1 MNNDLEFTTT
11 YKTMSTITDPEAGCN
26 YWYTDMESIL
36 EKIRK
41 NSVILSHHH
50 KRYYIYLKE
59 RLKYFRIPVIVLS
72 SINTVLSISLDKYTI
87 YSSIIICGINLIV
100 TIISSIELFLNIQKQ
115 IENNLI
121 LQSGFYTLSINIFK
135 TLQLNRTNRT
145 IKGIDFLNECFD
157 EYNRLF
163 HLSTLQTIKDSLT
176 PLEKELEESE
186 SPNSSTIHNETNI

>member
-1 MNNDLEFTTT
+1 MIKEIDIPSTPQSMSSLTDLE
-11 YKTMSTITDPEAGCN
+11 AGMN
-26 YWYTDMESIL
+26 HWFNDIESIL

-50 KRYYIYLKE
+50 KKYYIYLKE
-59 RLKYFRIPVIVLS
+59 RLKYFRIPIIILS

-87 YSSIIICGINLIV
+87 YASIIICAINLIV

-115 IENNLI
+115 IENNLT
-121 LQSGFYTLSINIFK
+121 LQSGFYSLSINIYK
-135 TLQLNRTNRT
+135 TLQLNRTNRS

-163 HLSTLQTIKDSLT
+163 QLSTLQSIKDSLT
-176 PLEKELEESE
+176 PLEKELADSE

>member
-1 MNNDLEFTTT
+1 MTTDINIST
-11 YKTMSTITDPEAGCN
+11 PKTISTLTDIETGTN
-26 YWYTDMESIL
+26 FWYSDVESIL

-50 KRYYIYLKE
+50 KKYYIYLKE
-59 RLKYFRIPVIVLS
+59 RLKYFRIPIIVLS
-72 SINTVLSISLDKYTI
+72 SINTVLSISLDKYTQ

-115 IENNLI
+115 IENNLV
-121 LQSGFYTLSINIFK
+121 LQSGFYSLSINIYK

-145 IKGIDFLNECFD
+145 VKGLDFLNECFD

-163 HLSTLQTIKDSLT
+163 HLSTLQSIKDSLT
-176 PLEKELEESE
+176 PLEKELEDSE
-186 SPNSSTIHNETNI
+186 TPNSSTIHNETNI

>member
-1 MNNDLEFTTT
+1 MTTDINIST
-11 YKTMSTITDPEAGCN
+11 PKTISTLTDIETGTN
-26 YWYTDMESIL
+26 FWYSDVESIL

-50 KRYYIYLKE
+50 KKYYIYLKE
-59 RLKYFRIPVIVLS
+59 RLKYFRIPIIVLS
-72 SINTVLSISLDKYTI
+72 SINTVLSISLDKYTQ

-115 IENNLI
+115 IENNLV
-121 LQSGFYTLSINIFK
+121 LQSGFYSLSINIFK

-145 IKGIDFLNECFD
+145 VKGLDFLNECFD

-163 HLSTLQTIKDSLT
+163 HLSSLQTIKDSLT
-176 PLEKELEESE
+176 PLEKELEEYE
-186 SPNSSTIHNETNI
+186 TPNSSTIHNETNI

>member
-1 MNNDLEFTTT
+1 MTTDINI
-11 YKTMSTITDPEAGCN
+11 STPKSISTLTDIETGTN
-26 YWYTDMESIL
+26 FWYSDVESIL

-50 KRYYIYLKE
+50 KKYYIYLKE
-59 RLKYFRIPVIVLS
+59 RLKYFRIPIIVLS
-72 SINTVLSISLDKYTI
+72 SINTVLSISLDKYTQ

-121 LQSGFYTLSINIFK
+121 LQSGFYSLSINIYK

-145 IKGIDFLNECFD
+145 VKGLDFLNECFD

-163 HLSTLQTIKDSLT
+163 HLSTLQSIKDSLT
-176 PLEKELEESE
+176 PLEKELEDSE
-186 SPNSSTIHNETNI
+186 TPNSSTIHNETNI

>member
-1 MNNDLEFTTT
+1 MNNDLEFTTP
-11 YKTMSTITDPEAGCN
+11 KTVSTMTDLEAGVN
-26 YWYTDMESIL
+26 HWYTDMESIL

-50 KRYYIYLKE
+50 KKYYIYLKE

-72 SINTVLSISLDKYTI
+72 SINTVLSISLDKYTQ
-87 YSSIIICGINLIV
+87 YASIVICGINLIV

-163 HLSTLQTIKDSLT
+163 HLSTLQAIKDSLT
-176 PLEKELEESE
+176 PLEKELEEYE

>member
-1 MNNDLEFTTT
+1 MLNNLEITTPKTISTMTDLEV
-11 YKTMSTITDPEAGCN
+11 GN
-26 YWYTDMESIL
+26 NHWYLDMESIL

-50 KRYYIYLKE
+50 KKYYIYLKE

-72 SINTVLSISLDKYTI
+72 SINTVLSISLDKYTQ
-87 YSSIIICGINLIV
+87 YASIVICGINLIV

-121 LQSGFYTLSINIFK
+121 LQSGFYTLSINIYK
-135 TLQLNRTNRT
+135 ILQLNRTNRT
-145 IKGIDFLNECFD
+145 VKGIDFLNECFD

-176 PLEKELEESE
+176 PLEKELEDAE

>member
-1 MNNDLEFTTT
+1 MTTDINIST
-11 YKTMSTITDPEAGCN
+11 PKTISTLTDIETGSN
-26 YWYTDMESIL
+26 FWYSDVESIL

-50 KRYYIYLKE
+50 KKYYIYLKE
-59 RLKYFRIPVIVLS
+59 RLKYFRIPIIVLS
-72 SINTVLSISLDKYTI
+72 SINTVLSISLDKYTQ

-115 IENNLI
+115 IENNLV
-121 LQSGFYTLSINIFK
+121 LQSGFYSLSINIYK

-145 IKGIDFLNECFD
+145 VKGLDFLNECFD

-176 PLEKELEESE
+176 PLEKELEEYE
-186 SPNSSTIHNETNI
+186 TPNSSTIHNETNI

>member
-1 MNNDLEFTTT
+1 MTTDINI
-11 YKTMSTITDPEAGCN
+11 STPKSISTLTDIETGTN
-26 YWYTDMESIL
+26 FWYSDVESIL

-50 KRYYIYLKE
+50 KKYYIYLKE
-59 RLKYFRIPVIVLS
+59 RLKYFRIPIIVLS
-72 SINTVLSISLDKYTI
+72 SINTVLSISLDKYTQ

-115 IENNLI
+115 IENNLV
-121 LQSGFYTLSINIFK
+121 LQSGFYSLSINIYK

-145 IKGIDFLNECFD
+145 VKGLDFLNECFD

-163 HLSTLQTIKDSLT
+163 HLSTLQSIKDSLT
-176 PLEKELEESE
+176 PLEKELEDSE
-186 SPNSSTIHNETNI
+186 TPNSSTIHNETNI

>member
-1 MNNDLEFTTT
+1 MLNNLEITTPKTISTMTDLEV
-11 YKTMSTITDPEAGCN
+11 GN
-26 YWYTDMESIL
+26 NHWYLDMESIL

-50 KRYYIYLKE
+50 KKYYIYLKE

-121 LQSGFYTLSINIFK
+121 LQSGFYTLSINIYK
-135 TLQLNRTNRT
+135 ILQLNRTNRT
-145 IKGIDFLNECFD
+145 VKGIDFLNECFD

-176 PLEKELEESE
+176 PLEKELEDAE

>member
-1 MNNDLEFTTT
+1 MTTDINILT
-11 YKTMSTITDPEAGCN
+11 PKTISTLTDIETGTN
-26 YWYTDMESIL
+26 FWYSDVESIL

-50 KRYYIYLKE
+50 KKYYIYLKE
-59 RLKYFRIPVIVLS
+59 RLKYFRIPTLVLS
-72 SINTVLSISLDKYTI
+72 SINTVLSISLDKYTQ

-115 IENNLI
+115 IENNLV
-121 LQSGFYTLSINIFK
+121 LQSGFYSLSINIYK

-145 IKGIDFLNECFD
+145 VKGLDFLNECFD

-163 HLSTLQTIKDSLT
+163 HLSTLQSIKDSLT
-176 PLEKELEESE
+176 PLEKELEDYE

>member
-1 MNNDLEFTTT
+1 MTTDINIST
-11 YKTMSTITDPEAGCN
+11 PKTVSTLTDIETGTN
-26 YWYTDMESIL
+26 FWYSDVESIL

-50 KRYYIYLKE
+50 KKYYIYLKE
-59 RLKYFRIPVIVLS
+59 RLKYFRIPIIVLS
-72 SINTVLSISLDKYTI
+72 SINTVLSISLDKYTQ

-115 IENNLI
+115 IENNLV
-121 LQSGFYTLSINIFK
+121 LQSGFYSLSINIYK

-145 IKGIDFLNECFD
+145 VKGLDFLNECFD

-163 HLSTLQTIKDSLT
+163 HLSTLQSIKDSLT
-176 PLEKELEESE
+176 PLEKELEDSE
-186 SPNSSTIHNETNI
+186 TPNSSTIHNETNI

>member
-1 MNNDLEFTTT
+1 MTTDINIST
-11 YKTMSTITDPEAGCN
+11 PKTISTLTDIETGTN
-26 YWYTDMESIL
+26 FWYSDVESIL

-50 KRYYIYLKE
+50 KKYYIYLKE
-59 RLKYFRIPVIVLS
+59 RLKYFRIPIIVLS
-72 SINTVLSISLDKYTI
+72 SINTVLSISLDKYTQ

-115 IENNLI
+115 IENNLV
-121 LQSGFYTLSINIFK
+121 LQSGFYSLSINIYK

-145 IKGIDFLNECFD
+145 IKGLDFLNECFD

-163 HLSTLQTIKDSLT
+163 HLSTLQSIKDSLT

-186 SPNSSTIHNETNI
+186 TPNSSTIHNETNI

>member
-1 MNNDLEFTTT
+1 MLNNLEITTPKTISTMTDLEV
-11 YKTMSTITDPEAGCN
+11 GN
-26 YWYTDMESIL
+26 NHWYLDMESIL

-50 KRYYIYLKE
+50 KKYYIYLKE

-72 SINTVLSISLDKYTI
+72 SINTVLSISLDKYTQ
-87 YSSIIICGINLIV
+87 YASIVICGINLIV

-121 LQSGFYTLSINIFK
+121 LQSGFYTLSINIYK
-135 TLQLNRTNRT
+135 ILQLNRTNRT
-145 IKGIDFLNECFD
+145 VKGIDFLNESFD

-176 PLEKELEESE
+176 PLEKELEDAE

>member
-1 MNNDLEFTTT
+1 MTTDINIST
-11 YKTMSTITDPEAGCN
+11 PKTISTLTDIETGTN
-26 YWYTDMESIL
+26 FWYSDVESIL

-50 KRYYIYLKE
+50 KKYYIYLKE
-59 RLKYFRIPVIVLS
+59 RLKYFRIPIIVLS
-72 SINTVLSISLDKYTI
+72 SINTVLSISLDKYTQ

-115 IENNLI
+115 IENNLV
-121 LQSGFYTLSINIFK
+121 LQSGFYSLSINIYK

-145 IKGIDFLNECFD
+145 VKGLDFLNECFD

-163 HLSTLQTIKDSLT
+163 HLSTLQSIKDSLT
-176 PLEKELEESE
+176 PLEKELEDSE

>member
-1 MNNDLEFTTT
+1 MTTDINIST
-11 YKTMSTITDPEAGCN
+11 PKTISTLTDIETGTN
-26 YWYTDMESIL
+26 FWYSDVESIL

-50 KRYYIYLKE
+50 KKYYIYLKE
-59 RLKYFRIPVIVLS
+59 RLKYFRIPIIVLS
-72 SINTVLSISLDKYTI
+72 SINTVLSISLDKYTQ

-115 IENNLI
+115 IENNLV
-121 LQSGFYTLSINIFK
+121 LQSGFYSLSINIYK

-145 IKGIDFLNECFD
+145 VKGLDFLNECFD

-163 HLSTLQTIKDSLT
+163 HLSSLQTIKDSLT
-176 PLEKELEESE
+176 PLEKELEEYE
-186 SPNSSTIHNETNI
+186 TPNSSTIHNETNI

>member
-1 MNNDLEFTTT
+1 MLNDLEQAP
-11 YKTMSTITDPEAGCN
+11 KSISTLTDTETGIN
-26 YWYTDMESIL
+26 YWFSDMESIL

-50 KRYYIYLKE
+50 KKYYTYLKSK
-59 RLKYFRIPVIVLS
+59 LKYFRIPIIVLS

-87 YSSIIICGINLIV
+87 YASVVICAINLIV

-115 IENNLI
+115 IETNLL
-121 LQSGFYTLSINIFK
+121 LQSGFYVLSINIYK
-135 TLQLNRTNRT
+135 ILQLNRTNRT

-163 HLSTLQTIKDSLT
+163 HMSTLQTIKDSLT
-176 PLEKELEESE
+176 PLEKELSDCE
-186 SPNSSTIHNETNI
+186 SPNSSTIQNETNI

>member
-1 MNNDLEFTTT
+1 MLNNLEITTPKTISTMTDLEV
-11 YKTMSTITDPEAGCN
+11 GN
-26 YWYTDMESIL
+26 NHWYLDMESIL

-50 KRYYIYLKE
+50 KKYYIYLKE

-72 SINTVLSISLDKYTI
+72 SINTVLSISLDKYTQ
-87 YSSIIICGINLIV
+87 YASIVICGINLIV

-121 LQSGFYTLSINIFK
+121 LQSGFYSLSINIYK
-135 TLQLNRTNRT
+135 ILQLNRTNRT
-145 IKGIDFLNECFD
+145 VKGIDFLNESFD

-176 PLEKELEESE
+176 PLEKELEDAE

>member
-1 MNNDLEFTTT
+1 
-11 YKTMSTITDPEAGCN
+11 
-26 YWYTDMESIL
+26 MESIL

-50 KRYYIYLKE
+50 KKYYIYLKE

-72 SINTVLSISLDKYTI
+72 SINTVLSISLDKYTQ
-87 YSSIIICGINLIV
+87 YSSIVICGINLIV

-121 LQSGFYTLSINIFK
+121 LQSGFYTLSINIYK
-135 TLQLNRTNRT
+135 ILQLNRTNRT
-145 IKGIDFLNECFD
+145 VKGIDFLNECFD

-176 PLEKELEESE
+176 PLEKELEDAE

>member
-1 MNNDLEFTTT
+1 MTTDINIST
-11 YKTMSTITDPEAGCN
+11 PKTISTLTDIETGTN
-26 YWYTDMESIL
+26 FWYSDVESIL

-50 KRYYIYLKE
+50 KKYYIYLKE
-59 RLKYFRIPVIVLS
+59 RLKYFRIPIIVLS
-72 SINTVLSISLDKYTI
+72 SINTVLSISLDKYTQ

-115 IENNLI
+115 IENNLV
-121 LQSGFYTLSINIFK
+121 LQSGFYSLSINIYK

-145 IKGIDFLNECFD
+145 VKGLDFLNECFD

-163 HLSTLQTIKDSLT
+163 HLSTLQSIKDSLT
-176 PLEKELEESE
+176 PLEKELEDTET
-186 SPNSSTIHNETNI
+186 PNSSTIHNETNI

>member
-1 MNNDLEFTTT
+1 MTTDINILT
-11 YKTMSTITDPEAGCN
+11 PKTISTLTDIETGTN
-26 YWYTDMESIL
+26 FWYSDVESIL

-50 KRYYIYLKE
+50 KKYYIYLKE
-59 RLKYFRIPVIVLS
+59 RLKYFRIPIIVLS
-72 SINTVLSISLDKYTI
+72 SINTVLSISLDKYTQ

-115 IENNLI
+115 IENNLV
-121 LQSGFYTLSINIFK
+121 LQSGFYSLSINIFK

-145 IKGIDFLNECFD
+145 VKGLDFLNECFD

-163 HLSTLQTIKDSLT
+163 HLSTLQSIKDSLT
-176 PLEKELEESE
+176 PLEKELEDYE

>member
-1 MNNDLEFTTT
+1 MTTDINIST
-11 YKTMSTITDPEAGCN
+11 PKTLSTLTDIETGTN
-26 YWYTDMESIL
+26 FWYSDVESIL

-50 KRYYIYLKE
+50 KKYYIYLKE
-59 RLKYFRIPVIVLS
+59 RLKYFRIPIIVLS
-72 SINTVLSISLDKYTI
+72 SINTVLSISLDKYTQ

-115 IENNLI
+115 IENNLV
-121 LQSGFYTLSINIFK
+121 LQSGFYSLSINIYK

-145 IKGIDFLNECFD
+145 VKGLDFLNECFD

-163 HLSTLQTIKDSLT
+163 HLSTLQSIKDSLT
-176 PLEKELEESE
+176 PLEKELEDYET
-186 SPNSSTIHNETNI
+186 PNSSTIHNETNI

>member
-1 MNNDLEFTTT
+1 MTTDINIST
-11 YKTMSTITDPEAGCN
+11 PKTISTLTDIETGTN
-26 YWYTDMESIL
+26 FWYSDVESIL

-50 KRYYIYLKE
+50 KKYYIYLKE
-59 RLKYFRIPVIVLS
+59 RLKYFRIPIIVLS
-72 SINTVLSISLDKYTI
+72 SINTVLSISLDKYTQ

-115 IENNLI
+115 IENNLV
-121 LQSGFYTLSINIFK
+121 LQSGFYSLSINIYK

-145 IKGIDFLNECFD
+145 VKGLDFLNECFD

-163 HLSTLQTIKDSLT
+163 HLSTLQAIKDSLT
-176 PLEKELEESE
+176 PLEKELEDSE
-186 SPNSSTIHNETNI
+186 SPNNSTIHNETNI

>member
-1 MNNDLEFTTT
+1 MTTDINI
-11 YKTMSTITDPEAGCN
+11 STPKSISTLTDIETGAN
-26 YWYTDMESIL
+26 FWYSDVESIL

-50 KRYYIYLKE
+50 KKYYIYLKE
-59 RLKYFRIPVIVLS
+59 RLKYFRIPIIVLS
-72 SINTVLSISLDKYTI
+72 SINTVLSISLDKYTQ

-115 IENNLI
+115 IENNLV
-121 LQSGFYTLSINIFK
+121 LQSGFYSLSINIYK

-145 IKGIDFLNECFD
+145 IKGLDFLNECFD

-163 HLSTLQTIKDSLT
+163 HLSTLQSIKDSLT
-176 PLEKELEESE
+176 PLEKELEDSE

>member
-1 MNNDLEFTTT
+1 MIKEIDIPPTPLSMSSLTDLELGRNHWFND
-11 YKTMSTITDPEAGCN
+11 IEA
-26 YWYTDMESIL
+26 IL

-50 KRYYIYLKE
+50 KKYYLYLKE
-59 RLKYFRIPVIVLS
+59 RLKYFRIPIIILS

-87 YSSIIICGINLIV
+87 YSSIIICAINLIV

-115 IENNLI
+115 IENNLT
-121 LQSGFYTLSINIFK
+121 LQSGFYLLSINIYK
-135 TLQLNRTNRT
+135 TLQLNRTNRI

-163 HLSTLQTIKDSLT
+163 QLSTLQSIKDSLT
-176 PLEKELEESE
+176 PLEKELADNE

>member
-1 MNNDLEFTTT
+1 MLNNLEITTP
-11 YKTMSTITDPEAGCN
+11 KTISTMTDPEVGNN
-26 YWYTDMESIL
+26 YWYLDMESIL

-50 KRYYIYLKE
+50 KKYYIYLKE

-72 SINTVLSISLDKYTI
+72 SINTVLSISLDKYTQ
-87 YSSIIICGINLIV
+87 YASIVICGINLIV

-121 LQSGFYTLSINIFK
+121 LQSGFYTLSINIYK
-135 TLQLNRTNRT
+135 ILQLNRTNRT
-145 IKGIDFLNECFD
+145 VKGIDFLNESFD

-163 HLSTLQTIKDSLT
+163 HLSTLQSIKDSLT
-176 PLEKELEESE
+176 PLEKELEDAE

>member
-1 MNNDLEFTTT
+1 MINDLEITTP
-11 YKTMSTITDPEAGCN
+11 KTISTMTDPEAGNN
-26 YWYTDMESIL
+26 YWYLDMESIL

-50 KRYYIYLKE
+50 KKYYIYLKE

-72 SINTVLSISLDKYTI
+72 SINTVLSISLDKYTP
-87 YSSIIICGINLIV
+87 YASIVICGINLIV

-121 LQSGFYTLSINIFK
+121 LQSGFYSLSINIYK
-135 TLQLNRTNRT
+135 ILQLNRTNRT
-145 IKGIDFLNECFD
+145 VKGIDFLNECFD

-176 PLEKELEESE
+176 PLEKELEEYE

>member
-1 MNNDLEFTTT
+1 MTTDINIST
-11 YKTMSTITDPEAGCN
+11 PKTISTLTDIETGSN
-26 YWYTDMESIL
+26 FWYSDVESIL

-50 KRYYIYLKE
+50 KKYYIYLKE
-59 RLKYFRIPVIVLS
+59 RLKYFRIPIIVLS
-72 SINTVLSISLDKYTI
+72 SINTVLSISLDKYTQ

-115 IENNLI
+115 IENNLV
-121 LQSGFYTLSINIFK
+121 LQSGFYSLSINIYK

-145 IKGIDFLNECFD
+145 VKGLDFLNECFD

-163 HLSTLQTIKDSLT
+163 HLSSLQTIKDSLT
-176 PLEKELEESE
+176 PLEKELEEYE
-186 SPNSSTIHNETNI
+186 TPNSSTIHNETNI

>member
-1 MNNDLEFTTT
+1 MLNNLEITTP
-11 YKTMSTITDPEAGCN
+11 KTISTMTDPEVGN
-26 YWYTDMESIL
+26 NHWYLDMESIL

-50 KRYYIYLKE
+50 KKYYIYLKE

-72 SINTVLSISLDKYTI
+72 SINTVLSISLDKYTQ
-87 YSSIIICGINLIV
+87 YASIVICGINLIV

-121 LQSGFYTLSINIFK
+121 LQSGFYTLSINIYK
-135 TLQLNRTNRT
+135 ILKLNRTNRT
-145 IKGIDFLNECFD
+145 VKGIDFLNESFD

-163 HLSTLQTIKDSLT
+163 HLSTLQSIKDSLT
-176 PLEKELEESE
+176 PLEKELEDAE

>member
-1 MNNDLEFTTT
+1 MTTDINISPP
-11 YKTMSTITDPEAGCN
+11 KSISTLTDIEIGSN
-26 YWYTDMESIL
+26 FWYSDVESIL

-50 KRYYIYLKE
+50 KKYYIYLKE
-59 RLKYFRIPVIVLS
+59 RLKYFRIPIIILS
-72 SINTVLSISLDKYTI
+72 SINTVLSISLDKYTQ

-121 LQSGFYTLSINIFK
+121 LQSGFYSLSINIFK

-145 IKGIDFLNECFD
+145 VKGLDFLNECFD

-163 HLSTLQTIKDSLT
+163 HLSTLQSIKDSLT
-176 PLEKELEESE
+176 PLEKELEEYE